1 MLQFGT
7 DGVRGEF
14 GTELTTQYVCA
25 LARVVAK
32 VLQCKLVVIGRD
44 TRESGPALE
53 VAITKSLTQLGV
65 EVHLMGVAPTPAIAH
80 AAASRNIVALAI
92 TASHNPYRD
101 NGVKIFGSGGRK
113 LSDDEESRIETAL
126 ATELESQSTD
136 GLAKTGF
143 DLRKDSA
150 NESSKDFARSLV
162 QYRVDY
168 LDQYCASLIATVPKN
183 SLARLRIT
191 IDCANGALSTVAPDV
206 FGALGAIVTT
216 INATPNGQNIN
227 HECGA
232 TNPVA
237 LIDSVRHF
245 GAQLGIAFDGD
256 GDRLIAIDNTGTVVD
271 GDHLL
276 AISAREMK
284 RQGILRNNAV
294 AVTVMTNIG
303 FHRAMKQAGIDVVT
317 TPVGDRAVLTAIQD
331 NDLSLG
337 GEQSGHIIYRDLAT
351 TGDGLL
357 AAIRLATL
365 VASATKSFSE
375 IASDAMRSFPQV
387 LINVRVARRATDIEQ
402 MFAVEISQA
411 QQILAD
417 NGRVL
422 VRPSGTEPVV
432 RVMVEALR
440 QDDAQ
445 SVATTLA
452 DAITA
457 RLG

>member
-1 MLQFGT
+1 VLQFGT

-14 GTELTTQYVCA
+14 GTELTTEYVGA

-32 VLQCKLVVIGRD
+32 VLQCKLVIIGRD
-44 TRESGPALE
+44 TRESGPTLE
-53 VAITKSLTQLGV
+53 SAITKSLTQLGV

-80 AAASRNIVALAI
+80 AAASRNVVALAI
-92 TASHNPYRD
+92 TASHNPYQD

-113 LSDDEESRIETAL
+113 LTDDEESRIETAL
-126 ATELESQSTD
+126 ATELKSRSTD
-136 GLAKTGF
+136 ELAKTG
-143 DLRKDSA
+143 
-150 NESSKDFARSLV
+150 LV
-162 QYRVDY
+162 QYRVNY
-168 LDQYCASLIATVPKN
+168 LDQYRASLIATVPKN
-183 SLARLRIT
+183 SLAKLRIT
-191 IDCANGALSTVAPDV
+191 IDCANGALSSVAPDV

-237 LIDSVRHF
+237 LSDTVRQF
-245 GAQLGIAFDGD
+245 GAHLGIAFDGD

-303 FHRAMKQAGIDVVT
+303 FHRAMKEAGIDVVT

-375 IASDAMRSFPQV
+375 IASDAMTSFPQV
-387 LINVRVARRATDIEQ
+387 LINIRVANRAIDIEQ
-402 MFAVEISQA
+402 MFTVEIAQA
-411 QQILAD
+411 QQTLAD

-432 RVMVEALR
+432 RVMVEASR